1 MATGGYEYAM
11 PFGNDNGA
19 YLNEMNQGESGYE
32 LNDVGSSQFSPSPS
46 DSFTEQLIQNLPS
59 NRLMT
64 ELTKA
69 KEGTLR
75 SRSTGSTMRKRKT
88 FRSKSLMYKTVRM
101 RQKATSEDILQKL
114 ESDELID
121 DGYLTSDGKEALNA
135 MPVNL
140 SNKREVIQSLT
151 DTIRSKEKTLSADVW
166 LRSNVQGSWSR
177 FKRRLRNMS
186 YYIGLWQSAIKK
198 IEGLFGSSVT
208 SYFLFLK
215 WLFLLNIFTFFL
227 MFCFQVLP
235 QLLYR
240 FLQMTPSGYKNNSE
254 FEAVNIFNGKGWMAD
269 TELFYGFY
277 TNETIFI
284 SDATYLMPYAYFYSA
299 IVNYLFILC
308 AMFYSIAR
316 SYKENYIE
324 ATTED
329 NFYFVT
335 KMFTI
340 WDYSVI
346 SRDAAALRHRSIHN
360 EIKEYLSEFKDSKKE
375 KNFDLKM
382 KIFLLRL
389 LSHILVLGL
398 ISGCGYVVYYLS
410 TFLKDKTSN
419 EILQDFGVP
428 VLMSASNLLLP
439 LIFTAIT
446 HLESYELPQTNL
458 YVTMVRTMLLSIVNM
473 AMLCLYWSMK
483 VIRNGSTQCWETFIS
498 QEIYRLVV
506 VDFFFTILYTL
517 VFEVTWFVLHSC
529 QALSASPKFNIATT
543 TLDLVYSQALCWLGL
558 FYAPLMPLLMVV
570 KLFFIFHIK
579 WASVICCCSPSK
591 MIWRASRTHTIFL
604 GVLLLYF
611 VLTVVAVAISIY
623 YNKPSVACGP
633 FSQMDTAYDL
643 VSLMVEKWQSSNLY
657 LKKIV
662 RFISQRGF
670 IFVVLII
677 FCVIAYYSHILLT
690 SHRKMVKLLKYQL
703 DLEGKNKQFLLT
715 LMKKERQADD
725 AESSRR
731 R

>member
-1 MATGGYEYAM
+1 MATAENVYAM
-11 PFGNDNGA
+11 PFINDNHGYA
-19 YLNEMNQGESGYE
+19 YDMDQGESSYE
-32 LNDVGSSQFSPSPS
+32 LHNIEPSQFSPSQS

-64 ELTKA
+64 DLSRA
-69 KEGTLR
+69 RDGTLR
-75 SRSTGSTMRKRKT
+75 SRSTTNTIKKRKT

-101 RQKATSEDILQKL
+101 RQKATSKDILQKL

-121 DGYLTSDGKEALNA
+121 DGYLTSEGKDALNA

-140 SNKREVIQSLT
+140 SNKREVIRSLT
-151 DTIRSKEKTLSADVW
+151 DTIRSKEKTLSTDVW
-166 LRSNVQGSWSR
+166 LRSNIQG
-177 FKRRLRNMS
+177 
-186 YYIGLWQSAIKK
+186 
-198 IEGLFGSSVT
+198 
-208 SYFLFLK
+208 
-215 WLFLLNIFTFFL
+215 
-227 MFCFQVLP
+227 
-235 QLLYR
+235 
-240 FLQMTPSGYKNNSE
+240 
-254 FEAVNIFNGKGWMAD
+254 GWMAN

-277 TNETIFI
+277 TNETILI
-284 SDATYLMPYAYFYSA
+284 TDTQYLMPYAYFYSA
-299 IVNYLFILC
+299 ILNYLLILC

-335 KMFTI
+335 KIFTI

-375 KNFDLKM
+375 MNFDSKAR
-382 KIFLLRL
+382 IFFLRL
-389 LSHILVLGL
+389 LSHILVLCL
-398 ISGCGYVVYYLS
+398 ISACGYAVYYLS
-410 TFLKDKTSN
+410 TNLKDETSN
-419 EILQDFGVP
+419 EFLQDFGVP
-428 VLMSASNLLLP
+428 ILMSASNLLLP

-446 HLESYELPQTNL
+446 YLESYELPQTNL

-473 AMLCLYWSMK
+473 AMLCLYWSRK
-483 VIRNGSTQCWETFIS
+483 VIMNESTQCWETFIS

-506 VDFFFTILYTL
+506 IDFFFTILYTL
-517 VFEVTWFVLHSC
+517 VFEVTWFISHSC
-529 QALSASPKFNIATT
+529 NILSASPKFNIATT

-579 WASVICCCSPSK
+579 CISVIYCCSPSK

-623 YNKPSVACGP
+623 YNKPSVTCGP
-633 FSQMDTAYDL
+633 FSQMNTAYDL
-643 VSLMVEKWQSSNLY
+643 VSLMVDKWQSSNLY

-715 LMKKERQADD
+715 LMNKARQTDD
-725 AESSRR
+725 EKSSRR

>member
-1 MATGGYEYAM
+1 MATAENVYAM
-11 PFGNDNGA
+11 PFINDNHGYA
-19 YLNEMNQGESGYE
+19 YDMDQGESSYE
-32 LNDVGSSQFSPSPS
+32 LHNIEPSQFSPSQS

-64 ELTKA
+64 DLSRA
-69 KEGTLR
+69 RDGTLR
-75 SRSTGSTMRKRKT
+75 SRSTTNTIKKRKT

-101 RQKATSEDILQKL
+101 RQKATSKDILQKL

-121 DGYLTSDGKEALNA
+121 DGYLTSEGKDALNA

-140 SNKREVIQSLT
+140 SNKREVIRSLT
-151 DTIRSKEKTLSADVW
+151 DTIRSKEKTLSTDVW
-166 LRSNVQGSWSR
+166 LRSNIQGSWSR
-177 FKRRLRNMS
+177 FKRRLRNMT
-186 YYIGLWQSAIKK
+186 YYIGLWQSVIKK

-215 WLFLLNIFTFFL
+215 WLFFLNGFTFFL

-235 QLLYR
+235 
-240 FLQMTPSGYKNNSE
+240 
-254 FEAVNIFNGKGWMAD
+254 GWMAN

-277 TNETIFI
+277 TNETILI
-284 SDATYLMPYAYFYSA
+284 TDTQYLMPYAYFYSA
-299 IVNYLFILC
+299 ILNYLLILC

-335 KMFTI
+335 KIFTI

-375 KNFDLKM
+375 MNFDSKAR
-382 KIFLLRL
+382 IFFLRL
-389 LSHILVLGL
+389 LSHILVLCL
-398 ISGCGYVVYYLS
+398 ISACGYAVYYLS
-410 TFLKDKTSN
+410 TNLKDETSN
-419 EILQDFGVP
+419 EFLQDFGVP
-428 VLMSASNLLLP
+428 ILMSASNLLLP

-446 HLESYELPQTNL
+446 YLESYELPQTNL

-473 AMLCLYWSMK
+473 AMLCLYWSRK
-483 VIRNGSTQCWETFIS
+483 VIMNESTQCWETFIS

-506 VDFFFTILYTL
+506 IDFFFTILYTL
-517 VFEVTWFVLHSC
+517 VFEVTWFISHSC
-529 QALSASPKFNIATT
+529 NILSASPKFNIATT

-579 WASVICCCSPSK
+579 CISVIYCCSPSK

-623 YNKPSVACGP
+623 YNKPSVTCGP
-633 FSQMDTAYDL
+633 FSQMNTAYDL
-643 VSLMVEKWQSSNLY
+643 VSLMVDKWQSSNLY

-715 LMKKERQADD
+715 LMNKARQTDD
-725 AESSRR
+725 EKSSRR